1 MLFSIF
7 FNNALT
13 TTKTN
18 DIIAYNKIRKA
29 MTEKSSLLGS
39 IQREQH
45 LVEVVYVESRRKP
58 FQSCNA
64 EISKCYR
71 IPALKDRI
79 C

>member
-1 MLFSIF
+1 MK
-7 FNNALT
+7 NNIIKVLT
-13 TTKTN
+13 TAN
-18 DIIAYNKIRKA
+18 SSAIIAYNKIRKA
-29 MTEKSSLLGS
+29 MTEKSSLVGN

-45 LVEVVYVESRRKP
+45 LVEAVYVKGRRKP
-58 FQSCNA
+58 FQSRNA

>member
-1 MLFSIF
+1 MEKSSV
-7 FNNALT
+7 
-13 TTKTN
+13 
-18 DIIAYNKIRKA
+18 IITCNKIRKA
-29 MTEKSSLLGS
+29 MTEKSSLVGS
-39 IQREQH
+39 VQREQH

-64 EISKCYR
+64 EVSKCYR